1 MAEPMST
8 LFERLNQP
16 RHGKPRFGEAS
27 AGSLPAGEFDE
38 SFARIEALAKVLD
51 SAIRIPGTKVVMGLD
66 AVLGLVPVIGDAISG
81 AIASYI
87 IWEAR
92 RLGAPRWLIA
102 RMAMNTALDTA
113 VGSIPIFGD
122 MFDVAYKS
130 NLKNVA
136 LLKRHADKHSARYGR
151 PTIETTYSVG

>member
-1 MAEPMST
+1 MST
-8 LFERLNQP
+8 VFARMN
-16 RHGKPRFGEAS
+16 RARFGQDQFA
-27 AGSLPAGEFDE
+27 ARLPAGEFDE
-38 SFARIEALAKVLD
+38 SFARIEALAKILD
-51 SAIRIPGTKVVMGLD
+51 SAVRIPGTKIVMGID

-81 AIASYI
+81 AISSYI

-102 RMAMNTALDTA
+102 RMAMNTAIDTA
-113 VGSIPIFGD
+113 VGSIPVFGD

-136 LLKRHADKHSARYGR
+136 LLKRHAEKHRTRYGR
-151 PTIETTYSVG
+151 RTTETAYSVVS

>member
-1 MAEPMST
+1 MNRT
-8 LFERLNQP
+8 
-16 RHGKPRFGEAS
+16 RFGRGEFA
-27 AGSLPAGEFDE
+27 ASLPAGEFDE

-51 SAIRIPGTKVVMGLD
+51 SAFRIPGTKIVMGID

-102 RMAMNTALDTA
+102 RMAMNTAIDTA
-113 VGSIPIFGD
+113 VGSIPVFGD

-136 LLKRHADKHSARYGR
+136 LLMRHAEKHGSRYGR
-151 PTIETTYSVG
+151 RTIETAYSVVD

>member
-1 MAEPMST
+1 M
-8 LFERLNQP
+8 FERTNEA
-16 RHGKPRFGEAS
+16 RFGERRFGEAS
-27 AGSLPAGEFDE
+27 AAKLEPGEFDA
-38 SFARIEALAKVLD
+38 SLARIEGLAKMLD
-51 SAIRIPGTKVVMGLD
+51 SAIRIPGTNIVMGAD

-102 RMAMNTALDTA
+102 RMAMNTTVDTV
-113 VGSIPIFGD
+113 VGVIPVFGD
-122 MFDVAYKS
+122 LFDLAHKS

-136 LLKRHADKHSARYGR
+136 LLKRHAEKHAPRYGR
-151 PTIETTYSVG
+151 RTIDATYTVS

>member
-1 MAEPMST
+1 MSS
-8 LFERLNQP
+8 LFERLNQT
-16 RHGKPRFGEAS
+16 RFATPPVGTPS
-27 AGSLPAGEFDE
+27 AGEFDD

-51 SAIRIPGTKVVMGLD
+51 SAVRIPGTNVVMGLD
-66 AVLGLVPVIGDAISG
+66 AVLGLVPVIGDAIAG

-102 RMAMNTALDTA
+102 RMAINTTFDTLI
-113 VGSIPIFGD
+113 GSIPVVGD
-122 MFDVAYKS
+122 VFDVAYKS

-136 LLKRHADKHSARYGR
+136 LLKRHAEKHGSRYGR
-151 PTIETTYSVG
+151 RTIETTYSVVE

>member
-1 MAEPMST
+1 MSS
-8 LFERLNQP
+8 LFERLNET
-16 RHGKPRFGEAS
+16 RFATGSAS
-27 AGSLPAGEFDE
+27 APPASEFDE
-38 SFARIEALAKVLD
+38 SFARLEALAKLLD
-51 SAIRIPGTKVVMGLD
+51 SAIRIPGTSVVMGID

-102 RMAMNTALDTA
+102 RMAMNTTLDT
-113 VGSIPIFGD
+113 VLGSIPVVGD
-122 MFDVAYKS
+122 VFDVAFKS

-136 LLKRHADKHSARYGR
+136 LLKRHADKNGARYGR
-151 PTIETTYSVG
+151 RAIETTYSVID

>member
-1 MAEPMST
+1 MST
-8 LFERLNQP
+8 MFERLN
-16 RHGKPRFGEAS
+16 GTRFGDAF

-38 SFARIEALAKVLD
+38 SFARIEALAKMLD
-51 SAIRIPGTKVVMGLD
+51 SAIRIPGTSVVMGID
-66 AVLGLVPVIGDAISG
+66 AVLGLVPIIGDAISG
-81 AIASYI
+81 AMASYI

-113 VGSIPIFGD
+113 VGSIPVFGD

-136 LLKRHADKHSARYGR
+136 LLKRHAEKHGARYGR
-151 PTIETTYSVG
+151 RTIETTYTVG

>member
-1 MAEPMST
+1 MTEPMST

-16 RHGKPRFGEAS
+16 RYGKPRFGETSS
-27 AGSLPAGEFDE
+27 ATLPPGEFDE

-51 SAIRIPGTKVVMGLD
+51 SAVRIPGTNVVMGVD
-66 AVLGLVPVIGDAISG
+66 AVLGLVPVVGDAISG

-92 RLGAPRWLIA
+92 RLGAPRWLIT
-102 RMAMNTALDTA
+102 RMAVNTALDTA
-113 VGSIPIFGD
+113 VGSIPVFGD

-151 PTIETTYSVG
+151 KTIETAYTAA

>member
-1 MAEPMST
+1 MRETMPTAFARMNRT
-8 LFERLNQP
+8 
-16 RHGKPRFGEAS
+16 RFGQDEFA
-27 AGSLPAGEFDE
+27 ASLPAGEFDE
-38 SFARIEALAKVLD
+38 SFARIEALAKILD
-51 SAIRIPGTKVVMGLD
+51 SAVRIPGTKIVMGID

-87 IWEAR
+87 TWEAR

-102 RMAMNTALDTA
+102 RMAMNTAIDTA
-113 VGSIPIFGD
+113 VGSIPVFGD

-136 LLKRHADKHSARYGR
+136 LLKRHADKHGTRYGR
-151 PTIETTYSVG
+151 RTIEATYTVA

>member
-8 LFERLNQP
+8 MFERLD
-16 RHGKPRFGEAS
+16 RSGLAGAF

-38 SFARIEALAKVLD
+38 SFARIEALAKILD
-51 SAIRIPGTKVVMGLD
+51 SAITIPGTKVVMGVD
-66 AVLGLVPVIGDAISG
+66 AVLGLVPVIGDVISG

-113 VGSIPIFGD
+113 VGSIPVFD

-136 LLKRHADKHSARYGR
+136 LLKRHADKHGQRYGR
-151 PTIETTYSVG
+151 RRTIETTYTVG

>member
-1 MAEPMST
+1 MNRT
-8 LFERLNQP
+8 
-16 RHGKPRFGEAS
+16 RFGRGEFA
-27 AGSLPAGEFDE
+27 ANLPAGEFDE
-38 SFARIEALAKVLD
+38 SFARIEALAKILD
-51 SAIRIPGTKVVMGLD
+51 SAVRIPGTKIVMGID

-92 RLGAPRWLIA
+92 RLSAPRWLIA
-102 RMAMNTALDTA
+102 RMAMNTAIDTA
-113 VGSIPIFGD
+113 VGSIPVFGD

-136 LLKRHADKHSARYGR
+136 LLKRHAEKHGSRYGR
-151 PTIETTYSVG
+151 RTIETAYSVVD